1 MKSRGKERT
10 AKRLSRAAHFAFF
23 AHERKGCIRTIR
35 SVGAPST
42 CSAHILKI
50 ASQNRRLTGRR
61 SSCGH
66 DPAEC
71 RCARRATCAT
81 LAYPGNILTKA
92 DGGDALEFSRS
103 NPVEHLVLIVV
114 CAAPAHAGAVFF
126 MISEAVTGTKTGVPL
141 GRAALDFSVRP
152 LFRLLGRLSF
162 HRSIR
167 LPPAAID
174 GN

>member
-71 RCARRATCAT
+71 RCARRAPCAT

-141 GRAALDFSVRP
+141 
-152 LFRLLGRLSF
+152 
-162 HRSIR
+162 
-167 LPPAAID
+167 
-174 GN
+174 